1 MGADAPSGCSRRS
14 LQDWPCRC
22 CSRPSPTSCSR
33 ALRRLLLEGSSQSP
47 SATSCESNHSAQL
60 TGNAAEGG
68 SLALAMGLIAALV
81 AARRLRPR
89 AGALGVVA
97 LITADLVRAGAA
109 VNPMVTPSFYEPF
122 QGSRQLA
129 AQVAAGGGRV
139 FSCNPNSSLR
149 LFQLLRSGGGE
160 DDVRSIAAMKATLSP
175 SHNMRLRLLSAYSRD
190 YTGLVSED
198 RAFSP
203 GDLGCKD
210 FPALLGRLR
219 RAGVSHVLTLDPLSA
234 PGLTLVGTA
243 HPETL
248 APLPVFRYRIPTPL
262 PLRAIARHVR
272 PAASARDAEALASTP
287 GFQDEGGV
295 AVEGITDSVEGA
307 AGRVL
312 AAQESSDR
320 LRFQVEADRST
331 VLLVRDAWA
340 PGWTAT
346 VNGRSALV
354 HRADGRHRAVP
365 IPSGRSE
372 VILTY
377 RPPGL
382 MLGTILGSA
391 SLVIIGLLAFPAG
404 RSGDRGAGHAVAP
417 SRERASDGDVA
428 AD

>member
-33 ALRRLLLEGSSQSP
+33 ALRRLLLEGSSPEPFSDELRV
-47 SATSCESNHSAQL
+47 ESLRQL

-190 YTGLVSED
+190 YTGLVSGRPRLFPRGPRVQGFPGAPRSPPPSRGLARPHAGSALRPGPHSRRDGPPRDTRSAPRIPLPDPDAAPAPCD
-198 RAFSP
+198 RAS
-203 GDLGCKD
+203 
-210 FPALLGRLR
+210 R
-219 RAGVSHVLTLDPLSA
+219 
-234 PGLTLVGTA
+234 
-243 HPETL
+243 
-248 APLPVFRYRIPTPL
+248 
-262 PLRAIARHVR
+262 
-272 PAASARDAEALASTP
+272 SARRF
-287 GFQDEGGV
+287 G
-295 AVEGITDSVEGA
+295 
-307 AGRVL
+307 AGR
-312 AAQESSDR
+312 
-320 LRFQVEADRST
+320 RST
-331 VLLVRDAWA
+331 RLH
-340 PGWTAT
+340 PGIP
-346 VNGRSALV
+346 GR
-354 HRADGRHRAVP
+354 R
-365 IPSGRSE
+365 
-372 VILTY
+372 
-377 RPPGL
+377 
-382 MLGTILGSA
+382 
-391 SLVIIGLLAFPAG
+391 
-404 RSGDRGAGHAVAP
+404 RSGGRGNH
-417 SRERASDGDVA
+417 
-428 AD
+428 